1 AAAGPQTR
9 GLAPGD
15 RIEIDCPAHELAPR
29 QSITVRLLR
38 ANGATQSLRATAAVE
53 TQLELRLLRMGGV
66 IPAILADTLGDR
78 ARTPER
84 RAEPPPIS
92 VHP

>member
-1 AAAGPQTR
+1 MI
-9 GLAPGD
+9 L
-15 RIEIDCPAHELAPR
+15 PR

-66 IPAILADTLGDR
+66 IPAILADTLGAR
-78 ARTPER
+78 ARTPQR
-84 RAEPPPIS
+84 RGEPPTNS
-92 VHP
+92 LHP